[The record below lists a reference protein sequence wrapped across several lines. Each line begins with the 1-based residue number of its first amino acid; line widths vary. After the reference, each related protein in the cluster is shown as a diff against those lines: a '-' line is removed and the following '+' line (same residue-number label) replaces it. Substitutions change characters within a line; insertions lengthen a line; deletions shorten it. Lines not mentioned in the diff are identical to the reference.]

1 LSIRREDA
9 RFCVGILA
17 IEPMRLAGLAS
28 AFEGHTKICTVSG
41 EVEALLR
48 DLSIE
53 CLILDFADSS
63 VRLEMQLLVK
73 RIRPDIRQLVMG
85 PMGGDEAIL
94 RAIMAG
100 AHGYV
105 DASAGP
111 YAVRLATES
120 VLSGCIWAPRKLLS
134 MLIERLLQLQGPTM
148 ALTVPTLSPRERQ
161 VLDLI
166 MQARSNREIAT
177 ELQIEERTV
186 KAYVA
191 NLLRKTG
198 AENRVS
204 LSVQATQQSM
214 RGNRSTTSSA
224 ASPVS

>member
-1 LSIRREDA
+1 
-9 RFCVGILA
+9 
-17 IEPMRLAGLAS
+17 
-28 AFEGHTKICTVSG
+28 
-41 EVEALLR
+41 
-48 DLSIE
+48 
-53 CLILDFADSS
+53 
-63 VRLEMQLLVK
+63 MQLLVK

-94 RAIMAG
+94 CALIMAG

-148 ALTVPTLSPRERQ
+148 ALTVPALSPRERQ
-161 VLDLI
+161 VLDLR

-224 ASPVS
+224 ACPGERGAQRRQLSVSCRCLGRTGLPRCRNLNKALKRKKQR